1 MTKTQTQKELTV
13 DVRGEP
19 LRIDGVMPS
28 YDAEIAVHTIVDT
41 DVHTTFEAARELDFL
56 EVGDPLMD
64 ASMWVRGAPATVAGW
79 FGKAPPAMNV
89 SEHMTLDAMA
99 GDDGG
104 DWVFLAEAPPR
115 ELVFGAIGRFWTPTI
130 EWKPVAA
137 QDFAAF
143 DEPGYGKIA
152 CAFTV
157 LAYGEGRSLLTYQC
171 RVRGTSE
178 EARAGFMKYW
188 ALVRPFVGH
197 ILRAANRQ
205 IKENAERIALPG
217 AH

>member
-1 MTKTQTQKELTV
+1 MTKTEKELTAGL
-13 DVRGEP
+13 RSEP
-19 LRIDGVMPS
+19 LRIDEVMPE
-28 YDAEIAVHTIVDT
+28 YDVEIAVHAIVDT
-41 DVHTTFEAARELDFL
+41 GVEATFEAARELDFL

-89 SEHMTLDAMA
+89 PERMTLDAMA
-99 GDDGG
+99 GTDEG
-104 DWVFLAEAPPR
+104 DWVFLAEDRPR

-130 EWKPVAA
+130 EWTPVAA
-137 QDFAAF
+137 KDFASF

-157 LAYGEGRSLLTYQC
+157 LAYGQGRSLLTYQC

-178 EARAGFMKYW
+178 DARAGFMKYW
-188 ALVRPFVGH
+188 TLVRPFVGH

-205 IKENAERIALPG
+205 IKENAEAKAVPAAL
-217 AH
+217 